1 MNTLLKTM
9 LFDNWLASL
18 RDGKAKIKIVRR
30 IERAR
35 QGNFGDH
42 KNVGGPIWEMRVDY
56 GPGYRQYYAQKGSVV
71 YVLQCGGGK
80 SSQQSDI
87 RCATE
92 IWRQING

>member
-42 KNVGGPIWEMRVDY
+42 KNVGGPIWEMRVD
-56 GPGYRQYYAQKGSVV
+56 
-71 YVLQCGGGK
+71 
-80 SSQQSDI
+80 
-87 RCATE
+87 
-92 IWRQING
+92 